1 MASWGEGYR
10 VFGFGGE
17 VGRAVG
23 SGGGWVMWFV
33 VVSRGC
39 DGDGGGRGGVMVE
52 ACR

>member
-1 MASWGEGYR
+1 M

-23 SGGGWVMWFV
+23 SEVGEGEEEGGWLVWVV

-39 DGDGGGRGGVMVE
+39 DGDGGGVMVE
-52 ACR
+52 AFR